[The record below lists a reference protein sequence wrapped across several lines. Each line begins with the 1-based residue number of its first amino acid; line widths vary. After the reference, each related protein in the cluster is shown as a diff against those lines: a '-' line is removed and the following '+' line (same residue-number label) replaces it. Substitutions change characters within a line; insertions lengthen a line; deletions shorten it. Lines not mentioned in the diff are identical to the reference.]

1 MKKLIVGLLAVVVL
15 SGCAGQSKEK
25 EPLPKVTVENQRC
38 SSDSECSAMWSNVPE
53 KLELITRMRV
63 DTVSNIYIS
72 TYSPSG
78 DRFLGGSAKLVA
90 INDKEKEIQP
100 SFNCLRHMDD
110 YSCQKL
116 TISAINAFNEGMKGA
131 KKLYSSHNK

>member
-1 MKKLIVGLLAVVVL
+1 MKKLIVGMVAVLAL
-15 SGCAGQSKEK
+15 SGCASQFKEK

-38 SSDSECSAMWSNVPE
+38 SSNSECNAMWGNVPE

-78 DRFLGGSAKLVA
+78 NRFLGGSVKLVPVS
-90 INDKEKEIQP
+90 NTEKEIKS
-100 SFNCLRHMDD
+100 SFNCLRYMDD

-116 TISAINAFNEGMKGA
+116 TILATNAFNEGMKGA
-131 KKLYSSHNK
+131 KRSYSSHNK